1 MENINKAAD
10 AVKEKAHAAEAT
22 QAKTISENNS
32 TKKQNRKTKTSQ
44 VLVWLLTY
52 GSITSWEA
60 IEKFKA
66 TRLADII
73 YRLRKAHNIVRED
86 VHCEDVNGNPCVYG
100 RYHLIKTE
108 ALQEGV

>member
-1 MENINKAAD
+1 MEITNEVFD
-10 AVKEKAHAAEAT
+10 AIKENPRAAETAQGKAIT
-22 QAKTISENNS
+22 NGNS
-32 TKKQNRKTKTSQ
+32 TRKQNRKTKTSQ

-73 YRLRKAHNIVRED
+73 YRLRKAHNIIRED
-86 VHCEDVNGNPCVYG
+86 VRCEDVNGNPCVYG
-100 RYHLIKTE
+100 RYHLIKSDI
-108 ALQEGV
+108 